1 MQVGEIEQDAGERQ
15 TNVKG
20 RVVERDHEY
29 LTWNNIDVFFMYTTG
44 YILYSSNEETSY
56 RMLYLYLLSNSS
68 AVQTALQMTRT
79 SRVTVDT
86 KLLSTE

>member
-79 SRVTVDT
+79 SRVTRYKIV
-86 KLLSTE
+86 EY